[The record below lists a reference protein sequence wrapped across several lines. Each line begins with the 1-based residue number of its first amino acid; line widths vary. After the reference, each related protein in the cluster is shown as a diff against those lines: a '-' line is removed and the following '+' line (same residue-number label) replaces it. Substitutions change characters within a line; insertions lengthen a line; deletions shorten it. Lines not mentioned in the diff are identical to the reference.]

1 MISMRIKISALLIV
15 TSTILAFVTM
25 DEKYSM
31 HGNARELL
39 AKSNDEL
46 SFLSVDQ
53 FAKAVVS
60 EDSAL
65 LLIDLRSQHD
75 FEEYSIPGSI
85 NIPYPDFLK
94 ADLESV
100 LSSSPGILFIA
111 DDDYRAN
118 YAFVLAQGLGY
129 PDCKVLKGGL
139 NEWKKT
145 VSNSSFSGER
155 ISARENAVFENRYK
169 AARIVNEYN
178 ELPDSAKMQFRKAKE
193 IERKKLD
200 GGCE

>member
-15 TSTILAFVTM
+15 TAAILAFIPM
-25 DEKYSM
+25 KEKYSL
-31 HGNARELL
+31 HGNAGELL
-39 AKSNDEL
+39 VSAIDEH
-46 SFLSVDQ
+46 SFFSADQ
-53 FAKAVVS
+53 FAKAVAHN
-60 EDSAL
+60 DSTL
-65 LLIDLRSQHD
+65 LYLDLRSKHD
-75 FEEYSIPGSI
+75 FDQYSIPGSV

-94 ADLESV
+94 ADLES
-100 LSSSPGILFIA
+100 LMKSGLEILFIA
-111 DDDYRAN
+111 EDDYWSN
-118 YAFVLAQGLGY
+118 YAFVLSQGLGY
-129 PDCKVLKGGL
+129 HDCKVLKGGL

-145 VSNSSFSGER
+145 MASISFSGER